1 MKQLKLMMKLI
12 RVKHWVKN
20 LLIFIPII
28 FNGDLL
34 NIGKL
39 KQVVWGWMIFCLIS
53 SVVYIINDLNDYTD
67 DQNNEVKKH
76 RPIASGEISARTAFL
91 IAILFIA
98 LACISCFLRKSL
110 VLLILPLFY
119 LILNILYTYKLRSIP
134 IIDVFSIAL
143 GFCIRVYYGSSV
155 IDILLSKW
163 VYLAVLSGSIYLAL
177 GKRRNELMNYSI
189 NGRYV
194 LSYYT
199 SAYLE
204 KNMYLCLTLCLVF
217 YSLSCIALDTKIAQL
232 GKDLTWTIPLVLLIS
247 LKYNLTLENAT
258 DGDPTEIIFSDKIL
272 LLLIITLAIGII
284 LSIYI

>member
-1 MKQLKLMMKLI
+1 MEHLKLMMKLI

-34 NIGKL
+34 NIRKL

-53 SVVYIINDLNDYTD
+53 SVVYIINDLNDYID
-67 DQNNEVKKH
+67 DQNNEIKKC
-76 RPIASGEISARTAFL
+76 RPIASGEISAKTAYF

-98 LACISCFLRKSL
+98 LACIICFQKKNF

-119 LILNILYTYKLRSIP
+119 LVLNILYTYKLKAIP

-143 GFCIRVYYGSSV
+143 GFCIRVYYGSMV
-155 IDILLSKW
+155 IDISLSKW

-199 SAYLE
+199 AAYLE

-217 YSLSCIALDTKIAQL
+217 YSLSCIAADTKIAQL
-232 GKDLTWTIPLVLLIS
+232 GKDLTWTIPPVLLLS
-247 LKYNLTLENAT
+247 LKYNLTLENAA

-272 LLLIITLAIGII
+272 LLLITTLAVGII